1 MSANHIRIREKIPKV
16 KAAGTN
22 DGKIKSMNDFK
33 FTKREKVYLLLAL
46 AVLAMLFVSSSM
58 TYHEQKMKAG
68 FIHTYLGWLE
78 DLIQRLN
85 IYYGGVWHNVR
96 TDGSAGFTQFVVRKL
111 AHFTSYFFYGLFAY
125 LGLKRVFVI
134 KWTGPL
140 FVWAS
145 AFAFAAMDEF
155 HQFLTGDRTPS
166 VHDVMLDASGAL
178 LAIVLAV
185 IFYRIR
191 NGSSRKKSAI

>member
-1 MSANHIRIREKIPKV
+1 
-16 KAAGTN
+16 
-22 DGKIKSMNDFK
+22 MNDFK
-33 FTKREKVYLLLAL
+33 FSKREKVYLLLAL
-46 AVLAMLFVSSSM
+46 AVLVMLFISSSM

-78 DLIQRLN
+78 DLIHRLN
-85 IYYGGVWHNVR
+85 IYYGGVWHNVK
-96 TDGSAGFTQFVVRKL
+96 TDGSAGFTQFVVRKM

-125 LGLKRVFVI
+125 LGLRRVFVI

-185 IFYRIR
+185 IFYQMRQ
-191 NGSSRKKSAI
+191 GQERKKSAI